1 MHKNIRPEKR
11 LQGDLSQ
18 IIRTIHEERFSSNQR
33 YCITGGH
40 FRDLYV
46 RNSGIFYNALL
57 DPRIAL
63 DEDDWFQRED
73 ATGQGRATPPELV
86 QDCLG

>member
-1 MHKNIRPEKR
+1 MK
-11 LQGDLSQ
+11 D
-18 IIRTIHEERFSSNQR
+18 IIHIIHQERFSPEQP

-63 DEDDWFQRED
+63 DERDWNNRVEI
-73 ATGQGRATPPELV
+73 AIRTTETILW
-86 QDCLG
+86 